1 MSGVKLMKKSIF
13 RWRAFQESR
22 HALALAGVAC
32 LLLTAPQAVVG
43 GTVGRVVAIG
53 GHGSD
58 LALDEARGVLYVAN
72 FTANRVDVLNAA
84 EGSVQSSINVAAQ
97 PSSLA
102 LSVDGRYL
110 VVTHFGNVTAP
121 ASPSNGVT
129 VIDLSANSRSSFS
142 LGSAP
147 LGVAFGLDNK
157 AIIVTTTEFLLFD
170 PVTGNA
176 SNLGSI
182 SGVTTKA
189 LPQPVASFPSNIVAA
204 SMAASGDGLFV
215 FGSAAVQ
222 SGAGGATSGGQTL
235 EFVYDVTTKRV
246 NAVVWTWAPPP
257 GPRVVSSNYD
267 GSLHMT
273 GWAMHDRNM
282 DVGFNQLPNAEGT
295 FNVGTHVFDHVRGR
309 IYAQYREA
317 SQTTQQN
324 TTPPP
329 ANLLVLDAD
338 NLAVRE
344 RLLVPENFSG
354 KSIVN
359 SDASLMYG
367 ISDSG
372 ILIIPLGDS
381 IRAPRIVANKEDLV
395 FRGNFCDR
403 RVSSQEITLLDPS
416 GANTDYSISVNIS
429 GVTVTPSQGVTPATI
444 RVNVD
449 PNAFQN
455 QKGTVTGL
463 LTISSARA
471 ANVIKQVRLLI
482 NNREPDQRGTTVN
495 IPGTLVDLLADPT
508 RDRFYVLRQDT
519 NQVLVFDATSQTQ
532 IATLRTAN
540 VPTQLAITFDRRWLL
555 VGSDAAQVIR
565 VYDLETLEESIP
577 VRMPSG
583 HYPRSIAASG
593 KAILVASRVAGPEHK
608 ISRVDFPSR
617 VAIALPTLGIYENKI
632 DINTTLVGSPNGR
645 TILGVQSTG
654 GVLLYDANADTFTI
668 SRKDFPSL
676 AGAYAASSFD
686 QYVVGN
692 QVLNA
697 SLVSIGSFES
707 NSGRSSGF
715 AFLDQGGFRTV
726 APDSSS
732 PGIIQRVAF
741 SGSSLLRGTRMV
753 EAPLLAVA
761 TSSSTAPP
769 STTGNRDQWVPIFT
783 RTVQPMYNRNALVTL
798 TTSGITVLPWNFD
811 AATAIPRIERVV
823 NSGDSTSAVAPGSLV
838 SIFGSDLSPINQAT
852 QQMPAPTA
860 LGESCLTVNGIPV
873 PVIFVSPSQ
882 INGQLPFQVDGSVQ
896 MVLRTPGGVSD
907 NFNLTILPGAPG
919 VFRNGSAG
927 TQRDLPA
934 VYRASNGLLVTDTN
948 PVHRGD
954 TITIYL
960 TGLGRTSPSVEAG
973 VPAPSDPLAAV
984 LLPPT
989 VNIGGAE
996 LPVEFAGLV
1005 PNTIGVYQINAR
1017 VPFHTPIGFDQSLT
1031 VSQGSSTTSLS
1042 VRVID

>member
-1 MSGVKLMKKSIF
+1 MKKSIF
-13 RWRAFQESR
+13 RWSAFQESR
-22 HALALAGVAC
+22 RGLALAGIAC

-53 GHGSD
+53 GHASD

-72 FTANRVDVLNAA
+72 FTANRVDVVNAA
-84 EGSVQSSINVAAQ
+84 EGTVQSSINVAAQ

-110 VVTHFGNVTAP
+110 VVAHYGTVTAP

-157 AIIVTTTEFLLFD
+157 ALIVTTTEFLLFD
-170 PVTGNA
+170 PVSGNA
-176 SNLGSI
+176 ANLGSI
-182 SGVTTKA
+182 SGVTTRA
-189 LPQPVASFPSNIVAA
+189 LPQPLASFPSNIVAA
-204 SMAASGDGLFV
+204 SMAPSGDGLFV

-222 SGAGGATSGGQTL
+222 SGSGASSNGGQTL
-235 EFVYDVTTKRV
+235 EFTYDVTTKRV
-246 NAVVWTWAPPP
+246 NAIVWTWAPPP
-257 GPRVVSSNYD
+257 GPRAVSANYD

-282 DVGFNQLPNAEGT
+282 DIAINQLPNGEGL

-309 IYAQYREA
+309 VYAQYREV
-317 SQTTQQN
+317 SQSTQQN
-324 TTPPP
+324 QVLPP
-329 ANLLVLDAD
+329 AHLLVLDAD

-344 RLLVPENFSG
+344 RLLVPENFGG

-367 ISDSG
+367 ISESG
-372 ILIIPLGDS
+372 IMMVPLGDT

-416 GANTDYSISVNIS
+416 GANTDYSIAVNIA
-429 GVTVTPSQGVTPATI
+429 GVTVTPAQGVTPATI

-463 LTISSARA
+463 LTITSSRA

-482 NNREPDQRGTTVN
+482 NNREPDQRGTAVN
-495 IPGTLVDLLADPT
+495 IPGTLVDLLTDPV

-519 NQVLVFDATSQTQ
+519 NQVLVFDATNQTQ

-555 VGSDAAQVIR
+555 IGSDAAQLIR

-577 VRMPSG
+577 IRMPSG

-593 KAILVASRVAGPEHK
+593 RAILAASRVAGPEHK

-632 DINTTLVGSPNGR
+632 DINTTLVPAPNGR
-645 TILGVQSTG
+645 TILGVQATG

-726 APDSSS
+726 APDSAS

-741 SGSSLLRGTRMV
+741 GGSQLLRGTRMV
-753 EAPLLAVA
+753 EAPLLAAA
-761 TSSSTAPP
+761 TGTTNTQPTTA
-769 STTGNRDQWVPIFT
+769 NDQRWVPIFT
-783 RTVQPMYNRNALVTL
+783 RTVQPLYSRNALISL

-873 PVIFVSPSQ
+873 PVIFVSPNQ
-882 INGQLPFQVDGSVQ
+882 INGQLPFQADGSVQ

-907 NFNLTILPGAPG
+907 SFNLTILPGAPG
-919 VFRNGSAG
+919 VFRNGTAG
-927 TQRDLPA
+927 AQRDLPA
-934 VYRASNGLLVTDTN
+934 VFRASNGLLVTDTN

-984 LLPPT
+984 LVAPT
-989 VNIGGAE
+989 VRLGGAE
-996 LPVEFAGLV
+996 LPVDFAGLV

-1031 VSQGSSTTSLS
+1031 VSQGSSSTSVS

>member
-1 MSGVKLMKKSIF
+1 M
-13 RWRAFQESR
+13 
-22 HALALAGVAC
+22 
-32 LLLTAPQAVVG
+32 LTAPQAVVG

-53 GHGSD
+53 GHASD

-72 FTANRVDVLNAA
+72 FTANRVDVLNAS
-84 EGSVQSSINVAAQ
+84 EGTVQSSINVAAQ

-110 VVTHFGNVTAP
+110 VVAHYGNVTAP

-129 VIDLSANSRSSFS
+129 VIDLSANSRSSFA

-157 AIIVTTTEFLLFD
+157 ALIVTATEFLLFD

-189 LPQPVASFPSNIVAA
+189 LPQPLTNFPSNIVAA
-204 SMAASGDGLFV
+204 SMATSGDGLFV
-215 FGSAAVQ
+215 FGSAAL
-222 SGAGGATSGGQTL
+222 SSSAGGGSGGQTL
-235 EFVYDVTTKRV
+235 EFAYDVTTKRI
-246 NAVVWTWAPPP
+246 NAVFWTWAPPP

-267 GSLHMT
+267 GSLHMS

-282 DVGFNQLPNAEGT
+282 DVGYNQLPNAQGT
-295 FNVGTHVFDHVRGR
+295 FNIGTHVFDNVRGR
-309 IYAQYREA
+309 IYAQYIE
-317 SQTTQQN
+317 SSTTTGANQQA
-324 TTPPP
+324 PPP
-329 ANLLVLDAD
+329 QLLVLDAD

-344 RLLVPENFSG
+344 KLYIAENFAG

-367 ISDSG
+367 VSDSG
-372 ILIIPLGDS
+372 ILILPLGDT
-381 IRAPRIVANKEDLV
+381 IRAPRIVTSREDLV

-416 GANTDYSISVNIS
+416 GSNTDYSVSVNIS
-429 GVTVTPSQGVTPATI
+429 GVTVTPSQGVTPATL

-463 LTISSARA
+463 LTITSARA
-471 ANVIKQVRLLI
+471 ANFIKQVRLLI

-495 IPGTLVDLLADPT
+495 IPGQLVDLLADPI

-519 NQVLVFDATSQTQ
+519 NQVLVFDATTQTQ

-577 VRMPSG
+577 IRMPSG

-593 KAILVASRVAGPEHK
+593 RAILAASRVAGPEHK
-608 ISRVDFPSR
+608 ISRIDFPSR
-617 VAIALPTLGIYENKI
+617 VAVALPTLGVYENKI
-632 DINTTLVGSPNGR
+632 DINTVLVASPNGR
-645 TILGVQSTG
+645 TILGVQATG

-668 SRKDFPSL
+668 SRKDFPAL

-692 QVLNA
+692 QLLNA
-697 SLVSIGSFES
+697 SLVSTGAFET

-726 APDSSS
+726 APDSAS

-741 SGSSLLRGTRMV
+741 TGNQLLRGTRMI
-753 EAPLLAVA
+753 EAPLLATA
-761 TSSSTAPP
+761 TSSSTSAP
-769 STTGNRDQWVPIFT
+769 TTSNSNERWTQIFT
-783 RTVQPMYNRNALVTL
+783 RTVQPLYSRNALVSL

-860 LGESCLTVNGIPV
+860 LGESCLTVNGVPV
-873 PVIFVSPSQ
+873 PVIFVSPGQ

-919 VFRNGSAG
+919 VFRNGTAG

-934 VYRASNGLLVTDTN
+934 LYRANNGLLVTDAN

-973 VPAPSDPLAAV
+973 VPAPSDPLASVLIAPAV
-984 LLPPT
+984 T
-989 VNIGGAE
+989 IGGVA
-996 LPVEFAGLV
+996 LPVDFAGLV
-1005 PNTIGVYQINAR
+1005 PSTIGVYQINAR
-1017 VPFHTPIGFDQSLT
+1017 VPFHTPIGLDQTLT
-1031 VSQGSSTTSLS
+1031 VTQGSSTTSLA
-1042 VRVID
+1042 VRVVD

>member
-1 MSGVKLMKKSIF
+1 MKKSIF
-13 RWRAFQESR
+13 RWRAFQASR
-22 HALALAGVAC
+22 NRLALAGVAC
-32 LLLTAPQAVVG
+32 LLLTAPQAVVA

-53 GHGSD
+53 GHASD

-84 EGSVQSSINVAAQ
+84 EGNVQSSINVAAQ

-110 VVTHFGNVTAP
+110 VVTHYGNVTAP

-157 AIIVTTTEFLLFD
+157 ALIVTTTEFLLFD
-170 PVTGNA
+170 PVSGNA
-176 SNLGSI
+176 ANLGSI

-189 LPQPVASFPSNIVAA
+189 LPQPLENFPSNIVGA
-204 SMAASGDGLFV
+204 SMATSGDGLFV
-215 FGSAAVQ
+215 HGSAAV
-222 SGAGGATSGGQTL
+222 SGGSGGAGSGGQTL
-235 EFVYDVTTKRV
+235 EFVYDVTSKRI
-246 NAVVWTWAPPP
+246 NAVFWTWSPPP
-257 GPRVVSSNYD
+257 GPRAVSSNYD
-267 GSLHMT
+267 GSLRMT
-273 GWAMHDRNM
+273 GWAMMDRNL
-282 DVGFNQLPNAEGT
+282 DVGYSQLPNADGS

-309 IYAQYREA
+309 IYAQYVE
-317 SQTTQQN
+317 SNQN
-324 TTPPP
+324 TQNQQQKPP

-344 RLLVPENFSG
+344 RLLVPENFAG

-359 SDASLMYG
+359 SDASRMYG
-367 ISDSG
+367 VSDSG
-372 ILIIPLGDS
+372 ILIVPLGDTIS
-381 IRAPRIVANKEDLV
+381 APRVIASREDLV

-403 RVSSQEITLLDPS
+403 RVSSQELTLLDPS
-416 GANTDYSISVNIS
+416 GANTDYSISVNIA
-429 GVTVTPSQGVTPATI
+429 GVTITPSQGVTPATV

-482 NNREPDQRGTTVN
+482 NNREPDQRGTTIN
-495 IPGTLVDLLADPT
+495 IPGQLVDLLADPV

-519 NQVLVFDATSQTQ
+519 NQVLVFDASTQTQ

-540 VPTQLAITFDRRWLL
+540 VPTQMAITFDRRWLL
-555 VGSDAAQVIR
+555 VGSDAAHLIR

-577 VRMPSG
+577 IRMPAG

-593 KAILVASRVAGPEHK
+593 KAILAASRVAGPEHK
-608 ISRVDFPSR
+608 ISRIDLPSR
-617 VAIALPTLGIYENKI
+617 VAFALPTLGVYENKI
-632 DINTTLVGSPNGR
+632 DINTVLVASPNGR
-645 TILGVQSTG
+645 TILGVQATG

-676 AGAYAASSFD
+676 NGAYAASSFD

-692 QVLNA
+692 QLLNA
-697 SLVSIGSFES
+697 SLVSVGTFET

-726 APDSSS
+726 APDSAS

-741 SGSSLLRGTRMV
+741 SGSQLLRGTRMI
-753 EAPLLAVA
+753 EAPLLAAA
-761 TSSSTAPP
+761 TSSTTTPTT
-769 STTGNRDQWVPIFT
+769 TTGNDRWVSIFT
-783 RTVQPMYNRNALVTL
+783 RTVQPMYSRNALVTL
-798 TTSGITVLPWNFD
+798 TTSGVTILPWNFD

-838 SIFGSDLSPINQAT
+838 SIFGADLSPINQAT

-860 LGESCLTVNGIPV
+860 LGESCLTVNGVPV

-919 VFRNGSAG
+919 VFRNGTAG

-934 VYRASNGLLVTDTN
+934 VYRAGNGLLVTDTN

-973 VPAPSDPLAAV
+973 VPAPSDPLASV
-984 LLPPT
+984 LVPPT

-1017 VPFHTPIGFDQSLT
+1017 VPFHTPIGLDQTLT
-1031 VSQGSSTTSLS
+1031 VSQGSSTTSLA
-1042 VRVID
+1042 VRVVD

>member
-1 MSGVKLMKKSIF
+1 M
-13 RWRAFQESR
+13 
-22 HALALAGVAC
+22 
-32 LLLTAPQAVVG
+32 LTAPQAVVG
-43 GTVGRVVAIG
+43 GTVGKVVAIG
-53 GHGSD
+53 GHAAD

-72 FTANRVDVLNAA
+72 FTANRVDVLNAS
-84 EGSVQSSINVAAQ
+84 EGTIQSSINVAAQ

-110 VVTHFGNVTAP
+110 VVAHYGNVTAP
-121 ASPSNGVT
+121 ASPNNGVT
-129 VIDLSANSRSSFS
+129 VIDLSANSRSSFA

-157 AIIVTTTEFLLFD
+157 ALIVTATEFLLFD
-170 PVTGNA
+170 PVSGNA
-176 SNLGSI
+176 QNLGSI

-189 LPQPVASFPSNIVAA
+189 LPQPLTTFPSNIVAA
-204 SMAASGDGLFV
+204 SMATSGDGLFV
-215 FGSAAVQ
+215 FGAAALA
-222 SGAGGATSGGQTL
+222 SGSGGGTGSQTL
-235 EFVYDVTTKRV
+235 EFAYDVTTKRI
-246 NAVVWTWAPPP
+246 NAIFWTWAPPP

-273 GWAMHDRNM
+273 GWAMHDRNL
-282 DVGFNQLPNAEGT
+282 DVVYSQLPNAQGT
-295 FNVGTHVFDHVRGR
+295 FNIGTHVFDSVRGR
-309 IYAQYREA
+309 IYAQYIE
-317 SQTTQQN
+317 SSTTTGANQQA
-324 TTPPP
+324 PPP
-329 ANLLVLDAD
+329 QLLVLDAD

-344 RLLVPENFSG
+344 KLYIAENFAG

-367 ISDSG
+367 VSDSG
-372 ILIIPLGDS
+372 IQIIPLGDT
-381 IRAPRIVANKEDLV
+381 IRAPRIVTSKEDLV

-416 GANTDYSISVNIS
+416 GANTDYSVSINIS
-429 GVTVTPSQGVTPATI
+429 GVTVTPSQGVTPATL

-463 LTISSARA
+463 LTITSARA
-471 ANVIKQVRLLI
+471 ANVIKQIRLLI

-495 IPGTLVDLLADPT
+495 IPGQLVDLLADPI

-519 NQVLVFDATSQTQ
+519 NQVLVFDATTQTQ

-577 VRMPSG
+577 IRMPSG

-593 KAILVASRVAGPEHK
+593 RAILAASRVAGPENK
-608 ISRVDFPSR
+608 ISRIDFPSR
-617 VAIALPTLGIYENKI
+617 VAVALPTLGIYENKI
-632 DINTTLVGSPNGR
+632 DVNTVLVASPNGR
-645 TILGVQSTG
+645 TILGAQATG

-668 SRKDFPSL
+668 SRKDFSAL

-692 QVLNA
+692 QLLNA
-697 SLVSIGSFES
+697 SLVSVGVFET

-741 SGSSLLRGTRMV
+741 TGNQLLRGTRMV
-753 EAPLLAVA
+753 EAPLLAISS
-761 TSSSTAPP
+761 TSSTTS
-769 STTGNRDQWVPIFT
+769 STTSNFTDRWTQIFT
-783 RTVQPMYNRNALVTL
+783 RTVQPLYSRNALVSL
-798 TTSGITVLPWNFD
+798 TTSGITILPWNFD

-860 LGESCLTVNGIPV
+860 LGESCLTVNGVPV

-919 VFRNGSAG
+919 VFRNGTAG
-927 TQRDLPA
+927 SQRDLPA
-934 VYRASNGLLVTDTN
+934 LYRANNGLLVTDSN

-973 VPAPSDPLAAV
+973 VPAPSDPLASVLIAPAV
-984 LLPPT
+984 T
-989 VNIGGAE
+989 IGGVA
-996 LPVEFAGLV
+996 LPVDFAGLV
-1005 PNTIGVYQINAR
+1005 PSTIGVYQINAR
-1017 VPFHTPIGFDQSLT
+1017 VPFHTPIGLDQTLT
-1031 VSQGSSTTSLS
+1031 VTSGSSTTSLA
-1042 VRVID
+1042 VRVVD